1 MKQRLRNLWSVFSV
15 IAILFSFLVNCI
27 LVAVLIGGVYPLL
40 QLKNNFLEP
49 LLTDLDLAFQGLGT
63 TTINTTVEVDQ
74 TIPISFT
81 LPMSQP
87 LDLDFQ
93 LPIEQ
98 DTSVVLTQPTRI
110 ENVAITFV
118 LPAGGGV
125 INGSGSIVLPANT
138 VLPVHLNMVVP
149 VRRTIPV
156 VMDVPVDQTIPIQ
169 MAIPVS
175 IQLGEAGLDPA
186 VQELRAVFTPLN
198 DFVQSLPDGIEFR

>member
-1 MKQRLRNLWSVFSV
+1 MKQRLRTLWHRFSV
-15 IAILFSFLVNCI
+15 LAILFSFIVNCLLVI
-27 LVAVLIGGVYPLL
+27 VLLVAVFPLL

-49 LLTDLDLAFQGLGT
+49 LLNNLDMAFQGLGT

-81 LPMSQP
+81 LPMNQP
-87 LDLDFQ
+87 LDLDFE

-98 DTSVVLTQPTRI
+98 ETNVVLTQPTRV
-110 ENVAITFV
+110 ENVTITFV

-125 INGSGSIVLPANT
+125 INGTGSIVLPANT

-198 DFVQSLPDGIEFR
+198 DFVQSIPDGFEFR